1 MLTYDGIYPSSQ
13 FYLSPFCFFSVFLQH
28 SATFCSW
35 SQWGAGNRANQW
47 GSVGFYINLQSYEKY
62 HLWVS
67 VLTWNFHPLHLC
79 CKSMTCRIHDN
90 LDKRTI
96 FFIENTVWYIHF
108 KSFRHW
114 FWLFTPL
121 QILLRILRIKMLW
134 LIWIYDSLYYHYM
147 LFNSQ
152 LDPVLVMFVEA

>member
-1 MLTYDGIYPSSQ
+1 MLTYDGISPSQ
-13 FYLSPFCFFSVFLQH
+13 FYLSPFRFFSVVLQH
-28 SATFCSW
+28 STTFCSW

-67 VLTWNFHPLHLC
+67 VVTWNFHPLHLY

-114 FWLFTPL
+114 FCLFTPL
-121 QILLRILRIKMLW
+121 QILFQILRIKMLQ
-134 LIWIYDSLYYHYM
+134 LIWICDSLYYHHM
-147 LFNSQ
+147 LFNLSWTQ
-152 LDPVLVMFVEA
+152 Y